1 MPNDSQEP
9 APQEP
14 VIEAIAAI
22 TPALL
27 QGLNAL
33 EFAARHLNPAQLPQ
47 LVDAVTDRAPPLE
60 SAITQGKAIE
70 WPEHLA
76 PVRDRLVS
84 AGEAVLESLTG
95 LVEAIDA
102 PQPIAVAYRSLRG
115 YARAAEAIYPLAG
128 SLRPINMFFL
138 DAAAR
143 KDDALV
149 RTLAARADP
158 DAEVGVMHSSE
169 KPGER
174 GGFSMY
180 VPEYYSAE
188 REWPLVVALHGGS
201 GNGRAFLWSWLRDAR
216 SRGAILLSPTAVGST
231 WSLMDPEVD
240 AENITRMIAFIGER
254 WRLDPARILMTGMSD
269 GGTFTYV
276 GGVRAGAPFTHYA
289 PVAASFHPM
298 MLGMMDQDQ
307 LRACPLY
314 IVHGAHDWM
323 FPAVM
328 AQQARE
334 TFEAAGARVTYREIP
349 DLSHTYPR
357 DENPKILDW
366 LTNTS

>member
-9 APQEP
+9 
-14 VIEAIAAI
+14 VIDAIAAM

-33 EFAARHLNPAQLPQ
+33 EFAARHLSPTQLPQ
-47 LVDAVTDRAPPLE
+47 LVDAVSDRASPLE
-60 SAITQGKAIE
+60 AAIAQCKAVE
-70 WPEHLA
+70 WPEHLV
-76 PVRDRLVS
+76 PVRDRLV
-84 AGEAVLESLTG
+84 AAAEAVLESLTG
-95 LVEAIDA
+95 LVEAVDA

-115 YARAAEAIYPLAG
+115 YARAVEAIYPLAA
-128 SLRPINMFFL
+128 SLRPINLFFL
-138 DAAAR
+138 DAASRGDA
-143 KDDALV
+143 ALV
-149 RTLAARADP
+149 QKLAGRANP
-158 DAEVGVMHSSE
+158 DSDVGMMHSSD

-180 VPEYYSAE
+180 VPEYYSAD

-216 SRGAILLSPTAVGST
+216 GRGAILLSPTAVGST

-240 AENITRMIAFIGER
+240 AENIHRMIAFIGER
-254 WRLDPARILMTGMSD
+254 WRIDRSRILMTGMSD

-298 MLGMMDQDQ
+298 MLTMMDQDQ

-334 TFEAAGARVTYREIP
+334 TFEAAGARVTYREID

-366 LTNTS
+366 LLDPA

>member
-1 MPNDSQEP
+1 MPNDS
-9 APQEP
+9 QEP

-33 EFAARHLNPAQLPQ
+33 EFAARHLNPTQLPQ
-47 LVDAVTDRAPPLE
+47 LVDAVADRGPPLE
-60 SAITQGKAIE
+60 AAIAQSKAIE

-95 LVEAIDA
+95 LVESVDA
-102 PQPIAVAYRSLRG
+102 PQPIAIAYRSLRG
-115 YARAAEAIYPLAG
+115 YARAAEVIYPLAG
-128 SLRPINMFFL
+128 SLRPINLFFL

-143 KDDALV
+143 QDDALV
-149 RTLAARADP
+149 QTLAARANP

-169 KPGER
+169 QPGER

-276 GGVRAGAPFTHYA
+276 GGVRSGAPFTHYA

-366 LTNTS
+366 LTHTAPS

>member
-1 MPNDSQEP
+1 MPSDSQEP
-9 APQEP
+9 VPQEP

-47 LVDAVTDRAPPLE
+47 LVDAVSDRAPPL
-60 SAITQGKAIE
+60 AAAVVQCKAIE
-70 WPEHLA
+70 WPEHLVA
-76 PVRDRLVS
+76 VRDRLVG
-84 AGEAVLESLTG
+84 AGDSVLESLAG
-95 LVEAIDA
+95 LVDAIDA
-102 PQPIAVAYRSLRG
+102 PQPMAVAYRALRG
-115 YARAAEAIYPLAG
+115 YARAAEAIYPLAA
-128 SLRPINMFFL
+128 SLRPINLFFL

-149 RTLAARADP
+149 QSLGQLGDP
-158 DAEVGVMHSSE
+158 EANVGVMHSSE
-169 KPGER
+169 TPGER
-174 GGFSMY
+174 GGFSLY

-216 SRGAILLSPTAVGST
+216 SRGVIVLSPTAVGST

-240 AENITRMIAFIGER
+240 AENIGRMVSFIGER
-254 WRLDPARILMTGMSD
+254 WRIDPARILMTGMSD
-269 GGTFTYV
+269 GGTYTYV

-314 IVHGAHDWM
+314 IVHGTHDWM
-323 FPAVM
+323 FPPAM

-334 TFEAAGARVTYREIP
+334 TFEAAGARVTYREIA

-357 DENPKILDW
+357 DENPTILNW
-366 LTNTS
+366 LMQST

>member
-1 MPNDSQEP
+1 MSND
-9 APQEP
+9 AQEP
-14 VIEAIAAI
+14 VVEAIAAI

-33 EFAARHLNPAQLPQ
+33 EFAARHLNPAQLPR
-47 LVDAVTDRAPPLE
+47 LVDAVADRGPPLE
-60 SAITQGKAIE
+60 AAVAQGKAIE
-70 WPEHLA
+70 WPEHLV

-84 AGEAVLESLTG
+84 AGEAVLESLRG
-95 LVEAIDA
+95 LIDSVDA
-102 PQPIAVAYRSLRG
+102 PQPIVAAYRALRG
-115 YARAAEAIYPLAG
+115 YARATEAIYPLAG

-143 KDDALV
+143 RDDTLV
-149 RTLAARADP
+149 QRLATLSNVATD
-158 DAEVGVMHSSE
+158 VGVMHSSE

-174 GGFSMY
+174 GGFSLY
-180 VPEYYSAE
+180 VPEYYSAD

-201 GNGRAFLWSWLRDAR
+201 GNGAAFLWSWLRDAR
-216 SRGAILLSPTAVGST
+216 GRGAILLSPTAVGST
-231 WSLMDPEVD
+231 WSLMDPEID
-240 AENITRMIAFIGER
+240 ADNIARMIAFIGER
-254 WRLDPARILMTGMSD
+254 WRIDRARILMTGMSD

-276 GGVRAGAPFTHYA
+276 GGVRSGAPFTHYA

-298 MLGMMDQDQ
+298 MLGMMDREQ
-307 LRACPLY
+307 LKACPLY

-334 TFEAAGARVTYREIP
+334 TFEAAGARVTYREIA

-366 LTNTS
+366 LMR

>member
-1 MPNDSQEP
+1 MPDDSQEP
-9 APQEP
+9 VPQEP
-14 VIEAIAAI
+14 VIEAIAVM

-47 LVDAVTDRAPPLE
+47 LVDAVSDRAAPLG
-60 SAITQGKAIE
+60 AAVAQCKAIE
-70 WPEHLA
+70 WPEPLV

-84 AGEAVLESLTG
+84 AAESVLESLSG
-95 LVEAIDA
+95 LVEAVDA

-115 YARAAEAIYPLAG
+115 YARAAETLYPLAA
-128 SLRPINMFFL
+128 SLRPVNLFFL
-138 DAAAR
+138 DPALRNDAALAQR
-143 KDDALV
+143 
-149 RTLAARADP
+149 LAAKENADA
-158 DAEVGVMHSSE
+158 DVGVMHGGE

-180 VPEYYSAE
+180 VPEYYSAD

-216 SRGAILLSPTAVGST
+216 SRGVILIAPTAVGST

-240 AENITRMIAFIGER
+240 ADNLARMVAFVGER
-254 WRLDPARILMTGMSD
+254 WRIDRSRVLMTGMSD

-276 GGVRAGAPFTHYA
+276 GGVRSGSPFTHYA
-289 PVAASFHPM
+289 PVSASFHPM
-298 MLGMMDQDQ
+298 MLSMMDEAQ
-307 LRACPLY
+307 LRARPLY

-334 TFEAAGARVTYREIP
+334 TFEAAGARVTYREIA

-357 DENPKILDW
+357 DENPRILDW
-366 LTNTS
+366 LEQTT

>member
-1 MPNDSQEP
+1 MPDDSQEP
-9 APQEP
+9 
-14 VIEAIAAI
+14 VIAAIAAI

-33 EFAARHLNPAQLPQ
+33 EFAARHLNPAQLAQ
-47 LVDAVTDRAPPLE
+47 LVDAIVDRAPPLE
-60 SAITQGKAIE
+60 ASVAQCRATE

-76 PVRDRLVS
+76 PVRDRLAT
-84 AGEAVLESLTG
+84 AGEAVLEGLTG
-95 LVEAIDA
+95 LVDAVDA
-102 PQPIAVAYRSLRG
+102 PQPIAAAYRSLRG

-128 SLRPINMFFL
+128 SLRPINLFFL
-138 DAAAR
+138 DATAR
-143 KDDALV
+143 NDAELV
-149 RTLAARADP
+149 RQLAARANPEAD
-158 DAEVGVMHSSE
+158 VGVMHSSDT
-169 KPGER
+169 PGER

-180 VPEYYSAE
+180 VPEYYSAN

-201 GNGRAFLWSWLRDAR
+201 GNGRAFLWSWLRDVR

-231 WSLMDPEVD
+231 WSLMEPEVD
-240 AENITRMIAFIGER
+240 ADNLARMVTFIGER
-254 WRLDPARILMTGMSD
+254 WRIDRSRILMTGMSD

-276 GGVRAGAPFTHYA
+276 GGVRSGAPFTHYA

-298 MLGMMDQDQ
+298 MLTMMDEAQ

-334 TFEAAGARVTYREIP
+334 TFESAGAQVTYREIP

-357 DENPKILDW
+357 DENSRILDW
-366 LTNTS
+366 LHSAN